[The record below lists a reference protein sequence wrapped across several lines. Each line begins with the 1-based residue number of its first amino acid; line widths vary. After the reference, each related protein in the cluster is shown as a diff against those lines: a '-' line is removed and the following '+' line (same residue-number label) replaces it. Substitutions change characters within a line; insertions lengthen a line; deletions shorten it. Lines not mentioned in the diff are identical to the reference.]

1 MKLLIYGMTEDEKKT
16 LVEIRQQVDVEE
28 IAFADGIFTKD
39 RIAEVDGFRAI
50 WIMTNSMIGEEEARL
65 LSEHGVRYIVSRAT
79 GIDHLD
85 LEALRKYG
93 IKAANVPS
101 YSPNAIS
108 EHTLMLLLNA
118 LRHMRRSEAMVARRD
133 FGIAGLCGREIR
145 TMTIGVIG
153 AGRIGTL
160 TIKALAALGAKV
172 LVHARHV
179 HLDLVGIATQ
189 VSLSEIWERSDAIV
203 LHCPLTKE
211 NTHLIGKE
219 TLEQCKPGVV
229 VVNTARGGLVDG
241 KAMLDALKKGKVSAF
256 AMDVYETEDDFVRI
270 DFEGKPTGDPVF
282 EELLAREEVIYTSHI
297 SFLTDRALYEIMRIS
312 LENASE
318 YEKNGICHNEV
329 TTGKGQ

>member
-1 MKLLIYGMTEDEKKT
+1 MTEDEKKT
-16 LVEIRQQVDVEE
+16 LAEIRQQVDVEE

-65 LSEHGVRYIVSRAT
+65 LSEHGVRYIVSRAA

-153 AGRIGTL
+153 AGRIG
-160 TIKALAALGAKV
+160 
-172 LVHARHV
+172 
-179 HLDLVGIATQ
+179 TQ

-256 AMDVYETEDDFVRI
+256 AMDVYETEDDFVRV

>member
-1 MKLLIYGMTEDEKKT
+1 MTEDEKKT
-16 LVEIRQQVDVEE
+16 LAEIRQQVDVEE

-39 RIAEVDGFRAI
+39 RIVEVDGFRAI

-65 LSEHGVRYIVSRAT
+65 LSEHGVRYIVSRAA

-160 TIKALAALGAKV
+160 TIKVLVALGAKV

-229 VVNTARGGLVDG
+229 VVNTARGGLVD
-241 KAMLDALKKGKVSAF
+241 
-256 AMDVYETEDDFVRI
+256 DFVRV

>member
-1 MKLLIYGMTEDEKKT
+1 MTEDEKKI
-16 LVEIRQQVDVEE
+16 LAEIRQQVDVEE

-65 LSEHGVRYIVSRAT
+65 LSEHGVRYIVSRAA

-229 VVNTARGGLVDG
+229 VVNTARGGLVDVRCTE
-241 KAMLDALKKGKVSAF
+241 KRKGFCVC
-256 AMDVYETEDDFVRI
+256 
-270 DFEGKPTGDPVF
+270 
-282 EELLAREEVIYTSHI
+282 
-297 SFLTDRALYEIMRIS
+297 
-312 LENASE
+312 
-318 YEKNGICHNEV
+318 NGRL
-329 TTGKGQ
+329 

>member
-1 MKLLIYGMTEDEKKT
+1 MKLLIYGMTEDEKKI
-16 LVEIRQQVDVEE
+16 LAEIRQQVDVEE

-65 LSEHGVRYIVSRAT
+65 LSEHGVRYIVSRAA

-203 LHCPLTKE
+203 LHCPPYKRKYASDRE
-211 NTHLIGKE
+211 RDIG
-219 TLEQCKPGVV
+219 TVQTGCRGCKYC
-229 VVNTARGGLVDG
+229 ARWSGRWQGDVRCTE
-241 KAMLDALKKGKVSAF
+241 KRKGFCVC
-256 AMDVYETEDDFVRI
+256 
-270 DFEGKPTGDPVF
+270 
-282 EELLAREEVIYTSHI
+282 
-297 SFLTDRALYEIMRIS
+297 
-312 LENASE
+312 
-318 YEKNGICHNEV
+318 NGRL
-329 TTGKGQ
+329 

>member
-16 LVEIRQQVDVEE
+16 LAEIRQQVDVEE

-65 LSEHGVRYIVSRAT
+65 LSEHGVRYIVSRAA

-108 EHTLMLLLNA
+108 EHTMMLLLNA

-160 TIKALAALGAKV
+160 TIKVLVALGAKV

-179 HLDLVGIATQ
+179 HPDHLAQYLQPRHPVCT
-189 VSLSEIWERSDAIV
+189 VPMSLSRSDAY
-203 LHCPLTKE
+203 
-211 NTHLIGKE
+211 
-219 TLEQCKPGVV
+219 
-229 VVNTARGGLVDG
+229 
-241 KAMLDALKKGKVSAF
+241 F
-256 AMDVYETEDDFVRI
+256 
-270 DFEGKPTGDPVF
+270 
-282 EELLAREEVIYTSHI
+282 LL
-297 SFLTDRALYEIMRIS
+297 
-312 LENASE
+312 
-318 YEKNGICHNEV
+318 
-329 TTGKGQ
+329 

>member
-1 MKLLIYGMTEDEKKT
+1 MKLLIYGMTEDEKKI
-16 LVEIRQQVDVEE
+16 LAEIRQQVDVEE

-65 LSEHGVRYIVSRAT
+65 LSEHGVRYIVSRAA

-145 TMTIGVIG
+145 TMTIGVI
-153 AGRIGTL
+153 
-160 TIKALAALGAKV
+160 GAKV

-256 AMDVYETEDDFVRI
+256 AMDVYETEDDFVRV
-270 DFEGKPTGDPVF
+270 DFQGKPTGDPVF